1 MEKKQVNT
9 SVSSIH
15 SSFIAAQAEFGAA
28 VKGAVNPHFKSR
40 YADLSAV
47 LEAVLPALNK
57 HGLGLLYR
65 VHDCDVGVRLEA
77 VVIHTSGEEL
87 SSGILHLPVAKN
99 DSQAVGSAL
108 SYGKR
113 YLATGLFSLQ
123 TADDDGNA
131 ATASM
136 KGIFQGNISVDLAA
150 YKANTKAPVVA
161 PKPVR
166 YDISTLEGDAM
177 LAAEKFLQINNA
189 RHLGD
194 GRWES
199 PAPLT
204 RLDKYQY

>member
-1 MEKKQVNT
+1 MYRGNNMEKKQANT
-9 SVSSIH
+9 GVSSIH
-15 SSFIAAQAEFGAA
+15 ASFIAAQAEFGAA

-113 YLATGLFSLQ
+113 YLATGLFALQ

-136 KGIFQGNISVDLAA
+136 RA
-150 YKANTKAPVVA
+150 APVVA

-166 YDISTLEGDAM
+166 YDISTLEGDTM

-189 RHLGD
+189 KHLGD

-199 PAPLT
+199 PVSLT

>member
-1 MEKKQVNT
+1 MEKKQANT

-15 SSFIAAQAEFGAA
+15 ASFIAAQAEFGAA

-113 YLATGLFSLQ
+113 YLATGIFALQ

-136 KGIFQGNISVDLAA
+136 RA
-150 YKANTKAPVVA
+150 APVVA

-166 YDISTLEGDAM
+166 YDISTLEGDTM
-177 LAAEKFLQINNA
+177 LAAGKFLQINNA
-189 RHLGD
+189 KHLGD